1 MKNLNSKVQQYQI
14 LEQLGHNWAGGRV
27 TYRGIAPGGEEVVV
41 KQFRFLQGDWGE
53 YKEVEREIEMLQ
65 QLNHLSIPRYLDSF
79 DSGEGLCLV
88 QQYVNAQALS
98 YLRSFSPEEIKEIA
112 TQLLEILVYLQERI
126 PPVFHRDIKPENVL
140 VDRELKV
147 YLIDFGLARIG
158 EGTLA
163 QSSMMGGTLGF
174 MPPEQLLGRSLTK
187 ASDLYGVG
195 ATLVCLLTQ
204 IKSVEI
210 GSLIDFSTNKINFR
224 HNVPRLSFRF
234 IEWLEKMVQPDPEHR
249 YQSAALALKALEPL
263 DVIRTPKVN
272 LSQSELEFT
281 AASLGQKARQTITVT
296 NPVPETVLQ
305 GNWSVA
311 PHPKDPTL
319 ATEHSWIQ
327 VVPREFE
334 GNEVDCIVQV
344 DTKKLQADSCYRR
357 ELVLTSNAE
366 QENICLSLEVETAP
380 IPLKYSLPPWGKI
393 AVAGVFFFS
402 VAGATAQVWL
412 WGGWVA
418 FVMLL
423 ALFGAIAEKAEW
435 ARAVELLDKFY
446 FEENWMNLMMC
457 ALSAVTGICVGAGV
471 VVGFT
476 LYLSA
481 ALITCGLSLIA
492 MTIFPIV
499 EARRLKAQYHRTV
512 KNLIKPH

>member
-1 MKNLNSKVQQYQI
+1 M
-14 LEQLGHNWAGGRV
+14 A
-27 TYRGIAPGGEEVVV
+27 
-41 KQFRFLQGDWGE
+41 D
-53 YKEVEREIEMLQ
+53 
-65 QLNHLSIPRYLDSF
+65 
-79 DSGEGLCLV
+79 
-88 QQYVNAQALS
+88 
-98 YLRSFSPEEIKEIA
+98 
-112 TQLLEILVYLQERI
+112 
-126 PPVFHRDIKPENVL
+126 
-140 VDRELKV
+140 LKV
-147 YLIDFGLARIG
+147 YLVDFGLARIG

-174 MPPEQLLGRSLTK
+174 MPPEQLLGRSLSK
-187 ASDLYGVG
+187 GSDLYGVG
-195 ATLVCLLTQ
+195 ATLICLLTQ
-204 IKSVEI
+204 AKSVNI
-210 GSLIDFSTNKINFR
+210 GDLIDFSSNKINFR
-224 HNVPRLSFRF
+224 HRVPQVSFRF
-234 IEWLEKMVQPDPEHR
+234 IEWLEKMVEPDPSNR
-249 YQSAALALKALEPL
+249 YQSAALALEALEPL
-263 DVIRTPKVN
+263 NVVRTPKVV
-272 LSQSELEFT
+272 LSQSDLNFV
-281 AASLGQKARQTITVT
+281 ADLLGQKLSRMITVS
-296 NPVPETVLQ
+296 NPVSETVLQ
-305 GNWSVA
+305 GYWSVF
-311 PHPKDPTL
+311 PHSNDPP
-319 ATEHSWIQ
+319 HSPDCHPWIQ
-327 VVPREFE
+327 VFPREFE
-334 GNEVDCIVQV
+334 GNQVECTVQV
-344 DTKKLQADSCYRR
+344 NTKKLQADSCYRR

-366 QENICLSLEVETAP
+366 PENISLSLEVKTAP

-435 ARAVELLDKFY
+435 ARAVELLNKFY
-446 FEENWMNLMMC
+446 FEENWMNLVMC

-471 VVGFT
+471 AVGFT